1 MIQYLERKLY
11 KLVRLPPPVPD
22 NTTIVFIHSFSTQG
36 CLQDSL
42 SGSDGGRLADP
53 CSGST
58 GGGLVCIE
66 FVSKKVHSYFNMWRE
81 T

>member
-1 MIQYLERKLY
+1 MLRIYYICIYFYHPQSAPMIQYLERKLY

-22 NTTIVFIHSFSTQG
+22 NTTIVFIHAFPTQG

-42 SGSDGGRLADP
+42 SGSDGGRLAGP

-58 GGGLVCIE
+58 
-66 FVSKKVHSYFNMWRE
+66 
-81 T
+81 